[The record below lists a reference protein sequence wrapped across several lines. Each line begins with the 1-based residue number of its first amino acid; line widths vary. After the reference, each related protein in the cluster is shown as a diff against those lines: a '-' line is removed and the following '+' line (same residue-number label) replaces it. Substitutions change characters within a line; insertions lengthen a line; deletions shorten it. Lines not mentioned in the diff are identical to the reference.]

1 MDIWDQ
7 CLQTFRNSQDNFYE
21 LDLPRMDTFDPCRGI
36 CHSPDNLDEEG
47 ILSKDSEDLYQH
59 SGCSRPDSSGGM
71 VCPDTGTGGPGLC
84 TPRTLLGSWDGSVI
98 WSRGISRQ
106 YPHTKYSR
114 VGSFCGEAHHHTDIW
129 GPGHAGL
136 SSQEHSGGERDC
148 PHTGTSGPAPCTA
161 GSRGD
166 SGG

>member
-1 MDIWDQ
+1 MDTWCKDSGDQ
-7 CLQTFRNSQDNFYE
+7 CLQTSDNLQDNSCW
-21 LDLPRMDTFDPCRGI
+21 LDPPRRDILDPCPGI

-71 VCPDTGTGGPGLC
+71 ACPDTGTGGPGLC
-84 TPRTLLGSWDGSVI
+84 TPRTLLDSWDGWAI
-98 WSRGISRQ
+98 WSRDISRQ
-106 YPHTKYSR
+106 YPHTKYSQAD
-114 VGSFCGEAHHHTDIW
+114 SWGEEAPQSRDIW

-148 PHTGTSGPAPCTA
+148 PHRGTEGPAP
-161 GSRGD
+161 
-166 SGG
+166 